1 MKITNVVARQILDSR
16 GNPTVEADV
25 YLDDGSFGRAAVPS
39 GASTG
44 SREALEL
51 RDGNKDEYGGKGV
64 TKAVANITQKI
75 KPAIVTTEFASIT
88 EFDNKLQEL
97 DGTKDKSNLGANAV
111 LAVSLA
117 AAKALAD
124 QKGIHFWQ
132 LVAELA
138 GNSTPSLPRPMMNI
152 LNGGQHAS
160 ESTDIQEFMIVPMH
174 NDIASC
180 IRAGSEVF
188 QSLKK
193 VLKSKGFA
201 TTVGDEGGF
210 APSVKDGEEA
220 LDLIAQAVSN
230 TSYDFGGDI
239 TIALDVAATEI
250 YKNGVYDFEHENKK
264 LSAKKL
270 INWYA
275 ELISKYPIVSIED
288 GLAEDDW
295 DNWVELTK
303 VIGDNVT
310 LVGDDLLVTNT
321 ETLREAIKLK
331 AANAILLKPNQI
343 GTLSE
348 TIEAHNTA
356 RKAGWKTVVSHRS
369 GETEDT
375 SISHIA
381 VGVGSDYI
389 KTGSL
394 SRTDRVA
401 KYNELIRI
409 AETDDNI
416 KMKQ

>member
-1 MKITNVVARQILDSR
+1 MKITNIVARQILDSR

-25 YLDDGSFGRAAVPS
+25 YLDDDSFGRAAVPS

-51 RDGNKDEYGGKGV
+51 RDGDKNKYDGKGV
-64 TKAVANITQKI
+64 TKAIENIEQVI
-75 KPAIVTTEFASIT
+75 KPTLINTEFESIT
-88 EFDNKLQEL
+88 DLDNRLKEL
-97 DGTKDKSNLGANAV
+97 DGTKDKSRLGANAI

-117 AAKALAD
+117 SAKAFASQRGL
-124 QKGIHFWQ
+124 HFWQ
-132 LVAELA
+132 LVAEMA
-138 GNSTPSLPRPMMNI
+138 NNTRPSLPRPMMNI

-160 ESTDIQEFMIVPMH
+160 ESTDIQEFMIIPTH
-174 NDIASC
+174 GDIASC
-180 IRAGSEVF
+180 IRSGSEIF
-188 QSLKK
+188 HSLKK

-220 LDLIAQAVSN
+220 LDLIKQAVSS
-230 TSYDFGGDI
+230 TSYEFGDNI
-239 TIALDVAATEI
+239 KIALDVAATEI
-250 YKNGVYDFEHENKK
+250 YKNGVYDFAHENKK
-264 LSAKKL
+264 LSAK
-270 INWYA
+270 
-275 ELISKYPIVSIED
+275 ELIKWYEELTEKYPIISIED

-295 DNWVELTK
+295 DNWVELTTALGEK
-303 VIGDNVT
+303 VA

-321 ETLREAIKLK
+321 ETLKEAVKLR

-356 RKAGWKTVVSHRS
+356 REAGWKTVVSHRS

-409 AETDDNI
+409 AETDDGLELR
-416 KMKQ
+416 